1 LTSYS
6 SAIVAGTLAVPDSYT
21 GPEFSV

>member
-6 SAIVAGTLAVPDSYT
+6 SAIVAGTQAVPDSYT